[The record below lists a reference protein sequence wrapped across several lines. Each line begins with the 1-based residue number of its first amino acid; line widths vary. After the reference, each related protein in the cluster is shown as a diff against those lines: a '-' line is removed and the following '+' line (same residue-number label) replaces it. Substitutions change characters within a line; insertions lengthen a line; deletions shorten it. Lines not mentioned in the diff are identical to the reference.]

1 MFYNLRLESEN
12 YYYGILKETN
22 CFNNETLKIAILVH
36 MSKHVIKVNC
46 PPLCLFN
53 LRLIDNNVTVTT
65 QYIYYIMET
74 L

>member
-22 CFNNETLKIAILVH
+22 CFNNETLKIAISVH

-46 PPLCLFN
+46 PQSAF
-53 LRLIDNNVTVTT
+53 LIYVLLITMLQSLHNT
-65 QYIYYIMET
+65 YII
-74 L
+74 